1 MFKVIEARIA
11 DLAKQLEHSA
21 QMHNIMLGT
30 KSELE
35 NLLKAMKEVAPVV
48 EAVDPALTPVVDA
61 VEAVAA
67 AVE

>member
-1 MFKVIEARIA
+1 MFNAIEARIA
-11 DLAKQLEHSA
+11 DLAKQLENSA
-21 QMHNIMLGT
+21 QMHNIMLGA

-48 EAVDPALTPVVDA
+48 EAIDPALTPVIDA